1 MTNGTGL
8 VYQRENGS
16 YVERYAGRVIFPWH
30 NISSRVIAFGA
41 RVLDSRSNGI
51 VKKYV
56 NSSDSCIYTKGKELY
71 GLFQAKRSIA
81 EEEMVYVVEGYMD
94 VISMHQYG
102 IKNVVANSGT
112 TMTIAQ
118 AQLLKRFTKNAT
130 LMYDSDS
137 AGIKAIIRSINILLS
152 EDMNVYV
159 VTLPDG
165 EDPDSFCQG
174 HSEEDLKTFFANH
187 RQTFAEFMT
196 HAMLDG
202 VNDPVLQSE
211 AVHCILNC
219 INKIQDPIKRA
230 LFIKHLAKV
239 SGLDEKLLA

>member
-41 RVLDSRSNGI
+41 
-51 VKKYV
+51 
-56 NSSDSCIYTKGKELY
+56 
-71 GLFQAKRSIA
+71 
-81 EEEMVYVVEGYMD
+81 
-94 VISMHQYG
+94 
-102 IKNVVANSGT
+102 

-165 EDPDSFCQG
+165 EDPDSFRQG

-219 INKIQDPIKRA
+219 INKIQDPIKRV

-239 SGLDEKLLA
+239 SGLDEKLLV